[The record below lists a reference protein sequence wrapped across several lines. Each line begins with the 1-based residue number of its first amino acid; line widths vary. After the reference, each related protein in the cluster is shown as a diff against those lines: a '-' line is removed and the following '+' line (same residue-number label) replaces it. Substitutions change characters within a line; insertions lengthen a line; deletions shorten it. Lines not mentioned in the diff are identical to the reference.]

1 MKVLNLAEYVIRS
14 AEVRG
19 TFVTNL
25 KLQKTLYYLQGY
37 SLKEFEEA
45 AFDDDILNWQ
55 YGPVAPTAYFAYSN
69 YGAEPLE
76 SNESVQIEKMGKE
89 QKKLFDKVIDA
100 CLELPARRLVQMTH
114 EEDPWKETNQND
126 QITTANIA
134 RFFRGHD
141 PLKIEGA
148 H

>member
-1 MKVLNLAEYVIRS
+1 MKVLNLAEYIIRH
-14 AEVRG
+14 AEGQG

-37 SLKEFEEA
+37 SLKKFEEA

-55 YGPVAPTAYFAYSN
+55 YGPVAPTAYFAYSS
-69 YGAEPLE
+69 YGADPLE
-76 SNESVQIEKMGKE
+76 SNESVQIEKMRKD
-89 QKKLFDKVIDA
+89 QKNLFDKVIDV
-100 CLELPARRLVQMTH
+100 CLDLSARRLVQMTH
-114 EEDPWKETNQND
+114 EEAPWKETCQNEE
-126 QITTANIA
+126 ITTASIA
-134 RFFRGHD
+134 RFFRAHD